1 MIKIKDY
8 IFNENEI
15 REIKQCKNYLR
26 LDLTYS
32 GPYLHIDDAT
42 FEDIEWNYGAT
53 QNATQTATQNKI
65 DDEYIE
71 LSNKYQR
78 LLNINEDLE
87 AEHKELVET
96 NYNLATKKTELEKEN
111 KELEEA
117 NKKKLES
124 IDCLLKD
131 NANLVMTINK
141 ATELLE
147 NTDILNSWY
156 KQFKKKQLKI
166 LKGE

>member
-42 FEDIEWNYGAT
+42 FDDIEWNYGT
-53 QNATQTATQNKI
+53 PQNATQNATQNKI

-78 LLNINEDLE
+78 LLNINEE
-87 AEHKELVET
+87 FEEEHKELVET
-96 NYNLATKKTELEKEN
+96 NYNLATKKA
-111 KELEEA
+111 ELEEE
-117 NKKKLES
+117 NKT
-124 IDCLLKD
+124 LKELNVCVGCNNNPD
-131 NANLVMTINK
+131 YKTRINK
-141 ATELLE
+141 AVEYNNHLIE
-147 NTDILNSWY
+147 HAKYHLNVNHI
-156 KQFKKKQLKI
+156 KKSNKI
-166 LKGE
+166 LKGSEE